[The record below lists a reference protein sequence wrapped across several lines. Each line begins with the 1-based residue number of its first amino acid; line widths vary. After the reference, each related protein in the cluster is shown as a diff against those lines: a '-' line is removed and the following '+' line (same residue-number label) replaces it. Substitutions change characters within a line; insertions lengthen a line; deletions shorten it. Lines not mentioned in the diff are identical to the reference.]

1 MRNNFAKNLIK
12 LRAEKSISQEQLAEK
27 LGVSR
32 QTITSWENGKIQP
45 SAGNLAEVAKLFDMT
60 IDRLVF
66 SDYKKTIVADFAEK
80 GMKKM
85 IDKSNEKH
93 NNKYRKIK
101 RILALGWP
109 LIVLIYVGLGLIT
122 TNGTGDNSAFWWKIG
137 WILFPLYAI
146 ISIIIGIIFDN

>member
-45 SAGNLAEVAKLFDMT
+45 SAENLAEVAKLFDMT
-60 IDRLVF
+60 IDRLVV
-66 SDYKKTIVADFAEK
+66 SDYKKTFVADFAEK

-122 TNGTGDNSAFWWKIG
+122 TNWTGDNSAFWSKIG

-146 ISIIIGIIFDN
+146 ISTIIGIIFDN

>member
-60 IDRLVF
+60 IDRLIV
-66 SDYKKTIVADFAEK
+66 SDYKKTIVADFA
-80 GMKKM
+80 GRPQA
-85 IDKSNEKH
+85 S
-93 NNKYRKIK
+93 
-101 RILALGWP
+101 L
-109 LIVLIYVGLGLIT
+109 
-122 TNGTGDNSAFWWKIG
+122 
-137 WILFPLYAI
+137 
-146 ISIIIGIIFDN
+146 

>member
-60 IDRLVF
+60 IDRLVV

-109 LIVLIYVGLGLIT
+109 LIVLIFVGLGLIT
-122 TNGTGDNSAFWWKIG
+122 TNGTGDNSAFIFFFG

-146 ISIIIGIIFDN
+146 ISTIIGIIFDN